1 MRFDLHALDRATDG
15 FFGAALDPTLWP
27 VVLEKVSAATGSYGV
42 NIAPIEGRLLNTFI
56 VTESLIPAMENYF
69 AEEWYKQDFRR
80 LNVPIMRRAGVMVE
94 QDFAGEDEFKT
105 LDFYQSQERFGL
117 RWSAIVGFSSGDD
130 LLAFALQRRIKD
142 GPYSREEARNLY
154 RIRQKLM
161 ITARI
166 MRDISAS
173 EVKGMAAAFEMAN
186 VACVFFDRMGHVTTV
201 NEKMRRLLG
210 PDLQI
215 TQGQMR
221 PVRKDDANAF
231 DRQLKAI
238 LGEENLLTMAEPD
251 ILLLSRKGRRPLIV
265 RMQRLDGDMQD
276 IFCHSCAFATIE
288 DPEEK
293 VHQRPATLTKLFGLT
308 RAEAEIALMLAQGMT
323 LHDIAAQRTVSYQ
336 TARAHLKSIYRKTD
350 TNRQPELSLLLAGIR
365 MG

>member
-1 MRFDLHALDRATDG
+1 MGFDLHALDSVTDG

-27 VVLEKVSAATGSYGV
+27 VVLEKVAVATGSYGA
-42 NIAPIEGRLLNTFI
+42 NIVPIEGRLLNTFI
-56 VTESLIPAMENYF
+56 VTESLVPAMEDYF
-69 AEEWYKQDFRR
+69 AGEWYRQDFRR
-80 LNVPIMRRAGVMVE
+80 QHIPMLRQAGVMLE

-105 LDFYQSQERFGL
+105 LDFYRSQERFGL
-117 RWSAIVGFSSGDD
+117 RWSAVVGFSSGDD
-130 LLAFALQRRIKD
+130 LLGFALQRRIDD
-142 GPYSREEARNLY
+142 GPYSRDEARSLH

-173 EVKGMAAAFEMAN
+173 EVKGMATAFELAN
-186 VACVFFDRMGHVTTV
+186 VACVFFDRMGLVTTV

-215 TQGQMR
+215 TQGRMC
-221 PVRKDDANAF
+221 PIRKEDASAF
-231 DRQLKAI
+231 DRRLKAV
-238 LGEENLLTMAEPD
+238 LGDGNLLTSAEPE

-276 IFCHSCAFATIE
+276 VFCHSCAFATVE

-293 VHQRPATLTKLFGLT
+293 VRQRPATLTKLFGLT

-323 LHDIAAQRTVSYQ
+323 LHDIATQRTVSYQ

>member
-1 MRFDLHALDRATDG
+1 MGFDLHALDRATDG

-27 VVLEKVSAATGSYGV
+27 AVLEKVSQASGSYGA
-42 NIAPIEGRLLNTFI
+42 NIVPIEGRLLHTFI
-56 VTESLIPAMENYF
+56 VTESLVPAMEDYF
-69 AEEWYKQDFRR
+69 AGEWYKQDFRTR
-80 LNVPIMRRAGVMVE
+80 HVSMLRRAGVMLE
-94 QDFAGEDEFKT
+94 QDFAGEDDFKT
-105 LDFYQSQERFGL
+105 LDFYRAQARFDL
-117 RWSAIVGFSSGDD
+117 RWSAMIGFSSGDD
-130 LLAFALQRRIKD
+130 FLAFALQRRIED
-142 GPYSREEARNLY
+142 GPYSRREAESLH

-173 EVKGMAAAFEMAN
+173 EVKGMATAFEMAN
-186 VACVFFDRMGHVTTV
+186 VACVFFDRMGLVTTV

-221 PVRKDDANAF
+221 PTRKEDANAF
-231 DRQLKAI
+231 DRRLKAV
-238 LGEENLLTMAEPD
+238 LGDGNLLASGEPE

-265 RMQRLDGDMQD
+265 RMQRLDGDLQD
-276 IFCHSCAFATIE
+276 VFCHSCAFATVE

-293 VHQRPATLTKLFGLT
+293 VRQRPATLTKLFGLT

-323 LHDIAAQRTVSYQ
+323 LHDIATHRTVSYQ